1 MWNDNP
7 TTVNETDTQCLQINC
22 NNNNY
27 NVGSLSGVALVDK
40 LKSIARENHISKYDV
55 HDSTGGSVTP
65 EEIENG
71 EFTGPLTIIRFN
83 VAALL

>member
-27 NVGSLSGVALVDK
+27 NVGSLSGVTLVDK